1 MKHRL
6 MLLAGT
12 GIVLGAVLWAA
23 PGQAAPGT
31 ETCVIRGSATISPGL
46 KIVPQAGSVSISGN
60 LIQCHGSNLQITHG
74 SVSASA
80 AGTGSCAGSEDH
92 LSGSIT
98 WFNSAGGT
106 VGSSSVAGTLV
117 SVGPVANFAGT
128 VTGGL
133 FAGSPVTTS
142 AEFQPAGGPAA
153 AAQCKSSTGLT
164 NVTFT
169 GVTT

>member
-12 GIVLGAVLWAA
+12 GIVLGAMFWAA
-23 PGQAAPGT
+23 PGQAAPGA
-31 ETCVIRGSATISPGL
+31 ETCAIVGSATISPGL
-46 KIVPQAGSVSISGN
+46 KIVPQAGSVSISGS
-60 LIQCHGSNLQITHG
+60 LIQCHGSNVQLTHG
-74 SVSASA
+74 TVSASA
-80 AGTGSCAGSEDH
+80 SGTGSCAGSKDT

-98 WFNSAGGT
+98 WLNASGGT
-106 VGSSSVAGTLV
+106 VGSSSLAGTLV
-117 SVGPVANFAGT
+117 SVGPAANFAGT

-133 FAGSPVTTS
+133 FAGSPVTTT

-153 AAQCKSSTGLT
+153 ATQCRTTGLT
-164 NVTFT
+164 NVKFA